1 MINIIK
7 SDLYRIFKGKAIYV
21 VILLTMFL
29 SFISAFSMTAG
40 HIGMADMTVPSKE
53 EQKMTVETKDINDI
67 MELRKFIKQNFE
79 FELDK
84 KVIGTNINLYYLF
97 IIITVT
103 VISTDFST
111 KAIKNT
117 LSSAISRK
125 KYYTSKVF
133 LIFFL
138 STALIFFN
146 NYFFY
151 FLNLIMNGSKFS
163 SSFIEILKTTLIQ
176 LPLLYGIISLLI
188 CFAFVF
194 KKTATFNTVSIPFIL
209 LFQLIVMGTINL
221 FRIQTDLFYKYEIQ
235 NALHHLVANPTNNY
249 ILNCTLLGIFYI
261 IVFNI
266 IGYCAFRNTEIK

>member
-1 MINIIK
+1 
-7 SDLYRIFKGKAIYV
+7 
-21 VILLTMFL
+21 
-29 SFISAFSMTAG
+29 MTAG

-67 MELRKFIKQNFE
+67 MKLRKFIKQNFE

-151 FLNLIMNGSKFS
+151 FLNLIMNGPKFS

-235 NALHHLVANPTNNY
+235 NALHHLIANPTNNY

-261 IVFNI
+261 IIFNI
-266 IGYCAFRNTEIK
+266 IGYCSFRNTEIK

>member
-67 MELRKFIKQNFE
+67 MKLRKFIKQNFE

-151 FLNLIMNGSKFS
+151 FLNLIMNGPKFS
-163 SSFIEILKTTLIQ
+163 SSFIEI
-176 LPLLYGIISLLI
+176 S
-188 CFAFVF
+188 
-194 KKTATFNTVSIPFIL
+194 
-209 LFQLIVMGTINL
+209 NL
-221 FRIQTDLFYKYEIQ
+221 F
-235 NALHHLVANPTNNY
+235 AL
-249 ILNCTLLGIFYI
+249 
-261 IVFNI
+261 
-266 IGYCAFRNTEIK
+266 